1 MFSQAANV
9 FGSVLSSLLIQPLGQ
24 FNYLVVMLGAIV
36 LTSLFF
42 LKLPQPDSSSTRIP
56 EASESMITE
65 REENR
70 SRWPPFK
77 MAFCFIFVGI
87 VVAFI
92 YNTLSIIVYRTF
104 EGQMDDTQLNQ
115 LTFIIFIFDGIG
127 GILGGLFVVLA
138 SKRIS
143 SPPKAFIGFSTLFI
157 IAFGIIMLGSKL
169 NSYYVIGVGA
179 VLCGSTDC
187 VC

>member
-1 MFSQAANV
+1 
-9 FGSVLSSLLIQPLGQ
+9 
-24 FNYLVVMLGAIV
+24 
-36 LTSLFF
+36 
-42 LKLPQPDSSSTRIP
+42 
-56 EASESMITE
+56 
-65 REENR
+65 
-70 SRWPPFK
+70 
-77 MAFCFIFVGI
+77 MAFCFIFVGV

-92 YNTLSIIVYRTF
+92 YYNTLSIIMYRTF
-104 EGQMDDTQLNQ
+104 KGQMDYTKLSQ
-115 LTFIIFIFDGIG
+115 LTLIIFIFDGIG

-169 NSYYVIGVGA
+169 NSYYVIGVGV